1 MASDSEK
8 RTNLIDQYQEYVH
21 YLVGG
26 LVKTMNLPPE
36 LFDEFVAAGN
46 LGLVEAAQR
55 YDSDSGKDF
64 SAFAYLRI
72 RGAVIDS
79 IRECADLT
87 GKAYRYV
94 RALQAI
100 NEHREDLI
108 NVLVPDAEQGDIL
121 ARVMDYAATG
131 TLCFRLNL
139 ADVENELQDDG
150 AGDPE
155 RALNIQQDS
164 ELLRQLVLE
173 LPEKE
178 RRVIEDYYY
187 RGHSLAQ
194 ISRDYEDF
202 SKSWVS
208 RLHSRALELLKDKY
222 VAAMAIQNP

>member
-1 MASDSEK
+1 VASDSEK
-8 RTNLIDQYQEYVH
+8 RKTLIDQYQDYVQ

-26 LVKTMNLPPE
+26 LIKTMNLPPD

-55 YDSDSGKDF
+55 YDSESGTDF

-87 GKAYRYV
+87 GKAYRFA

-100 NEHREDLI
+100 NDHREDL
-108 NVLVPDAEQGDIL
+108 VDLVEPASNQEDTL

-131 TLCFRLNL
+131 TLCFRLSIS
-139 ADVENELQDDG
+139 DVENELEDDG

-155 RALNIQQDS
+155 RALNLQQDG

-173 LPEKE
+173 LPDKE

-194 ISRDYEDF
+194 ISRNYDDF

-208 RLHSRALELLKDKY
+208 RLHSRALQMLKDKY
-222 VAAMAIQNP
+222 VEAMAIQNP